1 MADGKESKYK
11 GNKILLRIR
20 PVGQLRVLCFAY
32 KCFNLPPSSSFFFLL
47 FWTGKLTEMLA
58 KPFAMDRSCP
68 EYWPGHSVSKGP
80 LAQCCTGTG
89 GSGTWRYTQAPL
101 ECFGSWFG
109 SSSSCKLAKEC
120 EMSQWVNCWLIWLAF
135 GQEPDRLNISATQK
149 YLDINLWYSTCLWD
163 FNMLQ
168 CH

>member
-1 MADGKESKYK
+1 MGKSLNTRETKY
-11 GNKILLRIR
+11 NYAFAPWASWEFSASLISVSIS
-20 PVGQLRVLCFAY
+20 PPTVL
-32 KCFNLPPSSSFFFLL
+32 FFFLL

-135 GQEPDRLNISATQK
+135 GQEPDRLNILATQK
-149 YLDINLWYSTCLWD
+149 YLDINLWYSTSLWD